1 MEKRIDSRMKNIL
14 YDIVLNF
21 AGCCIYAAGINC
33 FTAPHKIAPGGAS
46 GIAILVNYMTGC
58 PIGLFVFFFNVPF
71 LVWIVA
77 KKYFSRELVVRTL
90 LSTLLLSLV
99 TDYLVARFP
108 VYRGDPLLASMFGG
122 AMLGVGLA
130 LVHLGRSNTGGI
142 SLLGLIIQKMKP
154 QYHVGTM
161 ISALNFLV
169 VLLSGIVFRNIES
182 VLYASITVY
191 ISGMFMDN
199 LLQNAAA
206 KNLMIIISERTDQV
220 HQVFLE
226 KRRGITIL
234 KGEGGY
240 TSETQRVILC
250 AVTKNDCGEI
260 QKSVEEVDPQA
271 LVIVTEASKVSGKGF
286 KHVM

>member
-1 MEKRIDSRMKNIL
+1 MKKKGCTEFRNIL
-14 YDIVLNF
+14 YDVVLNF

-46 GIAILVNYMTGC
+46 GIAILVNYVTNC
-58 PIGLFVFFFNVPF
+58 PIGLFVFLFNVPF
-71 LVWIVA
+71 LIWIVA
-77 KKYFSRELVVRTL
+77 KRYFTKEFVVRTL
-90 LSTLLLSLV
+90 LSTALLSVV
-99 TDYLVARFP
+99 TDYLVVHFP
-108 VYRGDPLLASMFGG
+108 VYEGDPLLASMFGG

-142 SLLGLIIQKMKP
+142 SLLGLIIQKIKP
-154 QYHVGTM
+154 QFHVGTL

-169 VLLSGIVFRNIES
+169 VLMSGVVFKNIES
-182 VLYASITVY
+182 LLYASITVY

-199 LLQNAAA
+199 LLVNASA
-206 KNLMIIISERTDQV
+206 KNLMIIISECTDKV

-226 KRRGITIL
+226 KRKGITIL

-240 TSETQRVILC
+240 TAETQRVILC
-250 AVTKNDCGEI
+250 AVTKNDCTEI
-260 QKSVEEVDPQA
+260 QKSVETVDPQA

-286 KHVM
+286 KHLM